1 VVERHGLDQLPDDA
15 ALALEAF
22 ERAHAETEAG
32 DRNAAL
38 RWLDRACRLLPRD
51 QTLALALATASL
63 GHDDLRAA
71 SLFYAIAAANDVREA
86 WYGLAAAR
94 RRLGDTAAA
103 AIALSEAL
111 QRHVADINLAG
122 LADAIAREAGA
133 PGWCS
138 LSGNGKLAIHPMS
151 AARAL
156 ELRLDGRPVNRG
168 ARRLPPDWLNATTVT
183 VTTSDGTHLLGSP
196 LAIRA
201 ITATAGCVTSHNG
214 GLSGWAWHPGDP
226 DTDPVLLI
234 RPVTGRREIMITAS
248 GTSVPIDNSGLLA
261 RPRGFIVPA
270 KALTGLMGPL
280 HVLARDGRD
289 LLGSPL
295 DPSAERTS
303 GAAAAAALARLYPAG
318 PTRLRSSSLTAPPA
332 IPVAMVSPRVTNS
345 GSRRRRPVD
354 VVMAVHGG
362 ATEVLACLDS
372 VLANLPRTSRLIVID
387 DASPEPELVNALNEL
402 AAQKRIHL
410 IRNKRNVGFAGSANA
425 GMLAAAGND
434 VILLNSDTLVAP
446 GWLEDLRAIV
456 YSAADIGTATP
467 LSNDAT
473 ILSYPDCAGGND
485 LPDLQATRRL
495 AVMARQV
502 NAGVAIDIPVA
513 VGFCMYIRRACLDA
527 VGLLRADVF
536 AQGYGEENDFCL
548 RARHLGWRHVAAPG
562 VFVAHIGG
570 HSFGVA
576 ANHLQ
581 ARNALL
587 LERLHPGYAKLIAAF
602 VEADPIAPARR
613 HLDLARWRANRRR
626 GSKAVI
632 LITHAEGGGVEHQIA
647 ASARQHHAEGNRPVV
662 LRPSRAP
669 DGSRCITVSDG
680 IAADFPNLR
689 YTMPGELPAL
699 RQLLAREQPRAVELH
714 HTVGHHPAVL
724 KLIADLAVA
733 YDVHVHDYAWFC
745 GRVALVGPTQRYC
758 GEPDSVQCEACV
770 ADAGSLIDEDITI
783 SALRQRSA
791 RLFAGARRI
800 VVPSED
806 TGARIRRHFPAIQPI
821 VLPHE
826 DDMAIASPP
835 RSVAASSIQCRICII
850 GAIGIQK
857 GYQVVLDCARDAA
870 ERRLP
875 LEFVVVGHTID
886 DRRLLATGRVFVT
899 GTFAPEEAVPLIKAQ
914 QATMALLPSIWP
926 ETWCFTLAEAWRA
939 GLAVAAFDI
948 GAPAERIRRTGRGFL
963 LPLGLP
969 AHAIN
974 NALVAATGLSRQD

>member
-1 VVERHGLDQLPDDA
+1 VIERHDLDQLPDNA

-22 ERAHAETEAG
+22 ERAQAETEAG

-38 RWLDRACRLLPRD
+38 RWLDRACRLVPRD
-51 QTLALALATASL
+51 QTLTLALATASL

-71 SLFYAIAAANDVREA
+71 SLFGPIASANDVREA
-86 WYGLAAAR
+86 WYGLATAR
-94 RRLGDTAAA
+94 RRLGDTAGA

-111 QRHVADINLAG
+111 QRHVADTNLAG
-122 LADAIAREAGA
+122 LADAITREARA

-138 LSGNGKLAIHPMS
+138 LSGDGKLTIHPMS
-151 AARAL
+151 GARPL
-156 ELRLDGRPVNRG
+156 ELRLDGRRVSRG
-168 ARRLPPDWLNATTVT
+168 AGRLPPGWPHATAVT

-196 LAIRA
+196 LNIRA
-201 ITATAGCVTSHNG
+201 IMATTGCVTSHNG
-214 GLSGWAWHPGDP
+214 ELSGWAWHPGDP
-226 DTDPVLLI
+226 DTDPVLSI

-248 GTSVPIDNSGLLA
+248 ETSVPIDNGGLLA
-261 RPRGFIVPA
+261 RPRGFIVSA
-270 KALTGLMGPL
+270 RALTGMRGPL
-280 HVLARDGRD
+280 HVLGRDGRD

-295 DPSAERTS
+295 DPSAELKS
-303 GAAAAAALARLYPAG
+303 GAAGAAVLARLYPAG
-318 PTRLRSSSLTAPPA
+318 TTRVRLSSLVAPPA
-332 IPVAMVSPRVTNS
+332 MPVVTDVPRVVVG
-345 GSRRRRPVD
+345 GSRRRPPVD
-354 VVMAVHGG
+354 VVVAVHGG
-362 ATEVLACLDS
+362 ATHVQACLES
-372 VLANLPRTSRLIVID
+372 VLANLPRSSRLIVVD
-387 DASPEPELVNALNEL
+387 DASPEPELVRALDRL
-402 AAQKRIHL
+402 ADQKRIRL
-410 IRNKRNVGFAGSANA
+410 IRNKRNLGFAQSANA
-425 GMLAAAGND
+425 GMLAAAGKD

-446 GWLEDLRAIV
+446 GWLEDLRAVV

-473 ILSYPDCAGGND
+473 ILSYPDCGGGND
-485 LPDLQATRRL
+485 LPDLYATRRL
-495 AVMARQV
+495 ASLARQV
-502 NAGVAIDIPVA
+502 NARVAIDIPVA
-513 VGFCMYIRRACLDA
+513 VGFCMYIRRDCLDA

-562 VFVAHIGG
+562 MFVAHVGG
-570 HSFGVA
+570 HSFGAA
-576 ANHLQ
+576 ANHLR
-581 ARNALL
+581 ARNGALL
-587 LERLHPGYAKLIAAF
+587 EHLHPGYAKLIEAF
-602 VEADPIAPARR
+602 IEADPLAPARR
-613 HLDLARWRANRRR
+613 RLDLARWRANRRR

-632 LITHAEGGGVEHQIA
+632 LITHTEGGGVEQQIA
-647 ASARQHHAEGNRPVV
+647 ASARQHHADGYRAVV

-669 DGSRCITVSDG
+669 DGSRCITVGDG
-680 IAADFPNLR
+680 VGADFPNLR
-689 YTMPGELPAL
+689 YTMPDELPAL
-699 RQLLAREQPRAVELH
+699 RQLLVREQPQGVELH

-724 KLIADLAVA
+724 NLIADLAVP

-783 SALRQRSA
+783 AALRQRSA

-806 TGARIRRHFPAIQPI
+806 TGVRMRRHFPAIRPI

-826 DDMAIASPP
+826 DDTAIAAPP
-835 RSVAASSIQCRICII
+835 RSVVASSQCRVCVI

-899 GTFAPEEAVPLIKAQ
+899 GTFAPEEAVSLIQAQ
-914 QATMALLPSIWP
+914 QATIALLPSIWP

-939 GLAVAAFDI
+939 GLSVAAFDI

-969 AHAIN
+969 AQAIN
-974 NALVAATGLSRQD
+974 NALVAASGLSRQD